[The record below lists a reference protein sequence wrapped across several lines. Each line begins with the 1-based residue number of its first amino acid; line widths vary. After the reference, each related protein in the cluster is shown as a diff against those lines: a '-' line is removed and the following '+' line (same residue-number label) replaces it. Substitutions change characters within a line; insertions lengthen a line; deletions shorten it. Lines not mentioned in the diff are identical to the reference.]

1 MIDMYQKAGKIVK
14 EVRELAVKEVHEG
27 MKVLSLINL
36 IESEIVRGGLPAFP
50 VIYQLMRL
58 PPIIPPHQEIQR
70 LLKMEIWLKLI

>member
-36 IESEIVRGGLPAFP
+36 IESEIVKRGGLPAFP
-50 VIYQLMRL
+50 CNISINEVTACC
-58 PPIIPPHQEIQR
+58 
-70 LLKMEIWLKLI
+70 LLYTSRCV